1 MSVALALQAAA
12 VRRGHAEVLR
22 DVSAEARAG
31 EVLGVVGA
39 NGAGKTTLLRAAL
52 GLTRLERGRALL
64 AGRDVRT
71 LSEPERAAFAAYLPQ
86 ERRVGWNLPAWRVAS
101 LGAVHRPPREAR
113 ERAYEALG
121 RVGLSGLAERG
132 VLDMSGGERGRV
144 LLARLLAA
152 RSPLLVADEPG
163 AGLDPDAQLLALE
176 LLRAEAG
183 RGAAVVL
190 TLHDLTLAARACD
203 RLVVLRNGRVL
214 ADAAPREALS
224 PEVLAEAF
232 ALDGRLEETSAGPVL
247 AARRKYQDAPPR
259 GSSREA
265 GEGVEGRRLGG

>member
-1 MSVALALQAAA
+1 MSAVLALEAAC
-12 VRRGHAEVLR
+12 VRRGRAEVLR
-22 DVSAEARAG
+22 EASLEARAG

-52 GLTRLERGRALL
+52 GLAHLERGRALL
-64 AGRDVRT
+64 AGREVRT
-71 LSEPERAAFAAYLPQ
+71 LSEPERAALAAYMPQ

-113 ERAYEALG
+113 ERAYAALAQ
-121 RVGLSGLAERG
+121 VGLAGLAGRG

-152 RSPLLVADEPG
+152 RAPLLVADEPG

-190 TLHDLTLAARACD
+190 TLHDLSLAARACD
-203 RLVVLRNGRVL
+203 RLVVLSQGRVL
-214 ADAAPREALS
+214 ADAPPRQALT
-224 PEVLAEAF
+224 PQVLAQAF
-232 ALDGRLEETSAGPVL
+232 ALEGRLEETSAGPVL
-247 AARRKYQDAPPR
+247 AARRRP
-259 GSSREA
+259 S
-265 GEGVEGRRLGG
+265 